1 MTAIMPDNTVS
12 NETKADSVGSMLVNI
27 FLSPMRVFGSIKAKP
42 TWIIPF
48 VITLLAMAGTA
59 YVVAPL
65 AMEMQKQQIMTSDKY
80 TPEQRDQAVQQ
91 METFKGVGAIFGV
104 VGGIVGGAIMV
115 FLMAAIIMFMGSV
128 VFGGSAKFME
138 LVSLVCF
145 TGMISVLGQLVKTP
159 LMMMKQTMDIRTS
172 LAVLLPGSDIKSFA
186 YTILNSLTD
195 VFFVWQ
201 IILVIGGVAVLYNFS
216 KGKSAATVL
225 IPVGVIMV
233 IFSAVRAMF

>member
-1 MTAIMPDNTVS
+1 MPDNTVS

-27 FLSPMRVFGSIKAKP
+27 FLSPMRVFESIKAKP

-48 VITLLAMAGTA
+48 VITLLAMAGTS

-80 TPEQRDQAVQQ
+80 TPEQRDVAVQQ
-91 METFKGVGAIFGV
+91 METYKGVGAIFGV
-104 VGGIVGGAIMV
+104 VGGIFGGAIMV
-115 FLMAAIIMFMGSV
+115 FLMAGIIMLMGSV

-145 TGMISVLGQLVKTP
+145 AGMISVLGQLVKTP
-159 LMMMKQTMDIRTS
+159 LMKQTIDIRTS
-172 LAVLLPGSDIKSFA
+172 LAVLLPGSDIKPFV

-195 VFFVWQ
+195 VFFVWEM
-201 IILVIGGVAVLYNFS
+201 ILVIGGVAVLYNFS
-216 KGKSAATVL
+216 KGKSAAIVL
-225 IPVGVIMV
+225 IPVGVILV

>member
-27 FLSPMRVFGSIKAKP
+27 FLSPTRVFGSIKAKP

-48 VITLLAMAGTA
+48 VIFLLATA
-59 YVVAPL
+59 VTSYMVTPL
-65 AMEMQKQQIMTSDKY
+65 AMEMQKQQILTSNKY

-91 METFKGVGAIFGV
+91 METYKGVGAIFGV
-104 VGGIVGGAIMV
+104 VVGTFGAAIMV
-115 FLMAAIIMFMGSV
+115 FLMAGIILFMGTV
-128 VFGGSAKFME
+128 VFGGSVKFME
-138 LVSLVCF
+138 LVALVCF

-159 LMMMKQTMDIRTS
+159 LMVMKQTMDIRTS
-172 LAVLLPGSDIKSFA
+172 LAVLLPGSDITSFV
-186 YTILNSLTD
+186 YTVLNTLTD

-201 IILVIGGVAVLYNFS
+201 MILVIGGVAVLYNFS

-225 IPVGVIMV
+225 IPVGVIFV
-233 IFSAVRAMF
+233 IFGAVKAMF